1 MTSRMAALRTNPWVF
16 RALLVILALA
26 FVSSLALRFGASSAT
41 AGKGYRVPQSARLE
55 ALTGIRIS
63 QAALVGD
70 GGLIEVRYTVLD
82 TQKAS
87 RFQNDT
93 KHPPVIYNE
102 RDRSNAVYRT
112 ALMKQGHD
120 LRPGQSY
127 FILYE
132 NNHGV
137 VHRGDTVEI
146 DSGDGKLTSVP
157 VR

>member
-1 MTSRMAALRTNPWVF
+1 MPPLATTVPLNAKGPWP
-16 RALLVILALA
+16 
-26 FVSSLALRFGASSAT
+26 AT
-41 AGKGYRVPQSARLE
+41 VQLH
-55 ALTGIRIS
+55 
-63 QAALVGD
+63 